1 MSNLLKPAIPTSTG
15 IIYKETEPWMVAVL
29 RSTGKHGNKLVLPGG
44 KVKVGHHN
52 WLQTLIIEAKEEIS
66 ITDLKMIN
74 FFCIGSK
81 PLRDVRILEMG
92 WYLDGNPMPD
102 NIPCIDEEKTLVEG
116 YHAFDMVFTAVS
128 NSEPVAD
135 GIEGKEAFYV
145 DVNNVNPD
153 DYALDHGHILVA
165 YAHYLKTGNK
175 PALDQF

>member
-92 WYLDGNPMPD
+92 
-102 NIPCIDEEKTLVEG
+102 
-116 YHAFDMVFTAVS
+116 
-128 NSEPVAD
+128 
-135 GIEGKEAFYV
+135 
-145 DVNNVNPD
+145 
-153 DYALDHGHILVA
+153 
-165 YAHYLKTGNK
+165 
-175 PALDQF
+175 